1 MAGSSLGRAANANTN
16 TNTMDEY
23 PPGSLDHS
31 VPFLLT
37 LGTRAPSADSAD
49 STDSTGTSWAYD
61 ARLSAALKDQAV
73 LIRSELAPLE
83 SDQALALLRYIQERD
98 ASQVPCNSR
107 ETAAR
112 KYRFRTRTAERV
124 SARLRTSPGA
134 SRMLWILLDAKRT
147 RKIYMASDIPP

>member
-1 MAGSSLGRAANANTN
+1 
-16 TNTMDEY
+16 MDEY
-23 PPGSLDHS
+23 PAGSLDHS

-37 LGTRAPSADSAD
+37 LGTRAPLAD
-49 STDSTGTSWAYD
+49 STDSTDSNGTSWAYD
-61 ARLSAALKDQAV
+61 AGLSAALKDQAV
-73 LIRSELAPLE
+73 LIRSELPPLE

-124 SARLRTSPGA
+124 RAHPHASSPPSHHPWRCQDSLYFVGCEG
-134 SRMLWILLDAKRT
+134 T
-147 RKIYMASDIPP
+147 REIYMFSDMPP